1 MSDTESVVLA
11 DAINALQEPYR
22 RNAIE
27 WLEACTQSTFSDL
40 ARDMDVFL
48 DDLPPIVRDTFVG
61 YVGKLMEEAGR
72 HFGITR
78 FAGR

>member
-27 WLEACTQSTFSDL
+27 WLEACTQCTFSDL
-40 ARDMDVFL
+40 AQDMDVFL
-48 DDLPPIVRDTFVG
+48 GDLPPIVRDTFVG

-72 HFGITR
+72 HFGT
-78 FAGR
+78 GR